1 MSQEKVDRYKEQ
13 KANRKKVMKKE
24 KTMHAFRKSVV
35 CVIAV
40 GLVGWL
46 GFSAYNVYLDN
57 QPRLEAAVD
66 YSSITDY
73 VQGIS
78 GTVGN

>member
-13 KANRKKVMKKE
+13 KANRKKIMKKE
-24 KTMHAFRKSVV
+24 KAMHALRKCVV
-35 CVIAV
+35 CVIGI

-46 GFSAYNVYLDN
+46 GFSAYNVYMDS

-66 YSSITDY
+66 YTSIAEY
-73 VQGIS
+73 VQGMNS
-78 GTVGN
+78 ADAN